1 MKLKIER
8 NFKDKYTGKKYK
20 AGDEVEFKDD
30 RAKELLSDPRGL
42 TSKVKEEPK
51 EEPKEEL
58 KEELEK
64 PAKKS
69 KK

>member
-8 NFKDKYTGKKYK
+8 EFKDKYTGKKYK
-20 AGDEVEFKDD
+20 AGDEMDFEND
-30 RAKELLSDPRGL
+30 RAKELLSDDRGL
-42 TSKVKEEPK
+42 VSKIKEESEEVEEPK
-51 EEPKEEL
+51 
-58 KEELEK
+58 K